1 MATIN
6 LTLNLQVAGGP
17 KVLISKPKSVEAY
30 DKIEVVVKPGA
41 TSKSVEIQPGATTQ
55 VNFLLIKSSVYS
67 QADPDPTLTYKV
79 NNGTEDDDFP
89 AGSGIE
95 LDEPH
100 LYLGRGAVSILE
112 KDPNILKF
120 TNNTG
125 EQAAIE
131 ILVGRD
137 ATPDP
142 TPEPTPEPTPTPE
155 PEPEPT
161 PIP

>member
-6 LTLNLQVAGGP
+6 LTLNVQVVGGP

-30 DKIEVVVKPGA
+30 DKIEVVVDSDGIE
-41 TSKSVEIQPGATTQ
+41 KSVEIQPGATTQ

-67 QADPDPTLTYKV
+67 QAEPPDPPTLTYKV
-79 NNGTEDDDFP
+79 NDRTSDFP
-89 AGSGIE
+89 ASDGIE

-100 LYLGRGAVSILE
+100 LYLGRGAVSTLTVAPKIF
-112 KDPNILKF
+112 KF
-120 TNNTG
+120 TNSSG

-137 ATPDP
+137 ATPVTPAPP
-142 TPEPTPEPTPTPE
+142 TP
-155 PEPEPT
+155 
-161 PIP
+161 

>member
-6 LTLNLQVAGGP
+6 LALNVQVAGGP
-17 KVLISKPKSVEAY
+17 KVLISKTKSVEAY
-30 DKIEVVVKPGA
+30 DKIEVVVDSGVMEKP
-41 TSKSVEIQPGATTQ
+41 VEIQPGATAQ

-79 NNGTEDDDFP
+79 NDGAND
-89 AGSGIE
+89 IE

-100 LYLGRGAVSILE
+100 FYLGRGAVSILDN
-112 KDPNILKF
+112 DPNILKF

-137 ATPDP
+137 ATP
-142 TPEPTPEPTPTPE
+142 TP
-155 PEPEPT
+155 
-161 PIP
+161 